1 MKIILNKNLLSLIL
15 HWFKPSF
22 ISIFTYDEFIVKKK
36 NHKTQTQKK
45 VWLAS
50 VSKLHV
56 MFQSQTAQPKNCSCS
71 HYYYTVFHQTVYMRH
86 NLWR

>member
-1 MKIILNKNLLSLIL
+1 MHENNFNKNLLSLIL

-22 ISIFTYDEFIVKKK
+22 ISIFTYDEFIVK
-36 NHKTQTQKK
+36 NHKTQSQKK

-56 MFQSQTAQPKNCSCS
+56 MFQSQTAQPKTAHVATITIQYSIKLF
-71 HYYYTVFHQTVYMRH
+71 T
-86 NLWR
+86 